1 MSRHA
6 AATALTRRRTLLGAL
21 GAAAMPAF
29 TATSEAGSALERTLQ
44 ALVHDPRL
52 PLLSA
57 AALLWRDGRIVQ
69 QAHAGWARLAP
80 PQPLTAQTLYRVAS
94 VSKLVVAV
102 AVMRMVERGQ
112 LALDCDVGKYLD
124 FQPRHPAHPQLPITL
139 RLLLSHRSG
148 LSDALGTR
156 FADGPALRR
165 ALQDPA
171 AWLPHAPGQFFSY
184 CNLAFGLIATV
195 MEAASGQRFDR
206 LMDELLLAPLGI
218 VGGFHAAALPPQVLS
233 QLATLYARR
242 GERWQPDGPWLPQA
256 DDYSGTAPVSPPG
269 LERYRPGSN
278 GTLFAPQGGLR
289 ISLPGLSRLMRLLL
303 EQGRFEGQVLLQAA
317 SVRALLTEHWRHD
330 PQAGNGDAFGGLFQ
344 AWGLGLQHVID
355 RSGPGHGDRLRR
367 AGRLQAWGHVGDA
380 NGLRAGFFFNPA
392 QRWGMMYVINGL
404 PDDPD
409 AHPGRYS
416 AFDIW
421 EESLLQALSID
432 LPTQQGQP

>member
-1 MSRHA
+1 MSRHTVA
-6 AATALTRRRTLLGAL
+6 SQLVRRRALLGAL

-29 TATSEAGSALERTLQ
+29 TAKAAAASALERALQ
-44 ALVHDPRL
+44 ALVQDTKL

-69 QAHAGWARLAP
+69 QAQTGCARLAP
-80 PQPLTAQTLYRVAS
+80 PQPVTAHTLYRVAS
-94 VSKLVVAV
+94 VSKLAVAV

-112 LALDCDVGKYLD
+112 LTLDADVGETLD
-124 FQPRHPAHPQLPITL
+124 FRPRHPAHPQVPITL

-165 ALQDPA
+165 ALQDPT
-171 AWLPHAPGQFFSY
+171 AWLPQAPGRFFSY
-184 CNLAFGLIATV
+184 CNLGFGLIATV

-218 VGGFHAAALPPQVLS
+218 VGGFHAAALPPTALA

-242 GERWQPDGPWLPQA
+242 TEQRWQSDGPWLPQA
-256 DDYSGTAPVSPPG
+256 DDFAATPPTSPPG
-269 LERYRPGSN
+269 LDAYRPGSN

-289 ISLPGLSRLMRLLL
+289 ISLPGLARLMQMLLD
-303 EQGRFEGQVLLQAA
+303 QGRFEGQVLLQPAG
-317 SVRALLTEHWRHD
+317 VQTLLTEHWRHA
-330 PQAGNGDAFGGLFQ
+330 PQQANGDDFGGLFQ
-344 AWGLGLQHVID
+344 AWGLGLQHFVD
-355 RSGPGHGDRLRR
+355 RSGPAHGDRLRR
-367 AGRLQAWGHVGDA
+367 AGGLQAWGHVGDA

-392 QRWGMMYVINGL
+392 RRWGMMYVINGL
-404 PDDPD
+404 PDDPE

-416 AFDIW
+416 AFDQW
-421 EESLLQALSID
+421 EESLLQALSAT
-432 LPTQQGQP
+432 LPADKG